1 MANRLLIQL
10 LALFGACTP
19 LAGCHEVQ
27 RFPSRPITLICP
39 WSHGG
44 GTDRVSRHVAALL
57 EDELQI
63 PVNVINA
70 TGGSGVTGH
79 TRGARAKPDG
89 YTLMMITVELNML
102 HWRGLTNI
110 SYHDFEPLMLL
121 NRDDAAVFVRADS
134 PFKSLADLQNAIRAR
149 PRGLKASGTAQG
161 GIWHIGVTGWLE
173 AIGMHPD
180 DVIWVSINGAGPSL
194 QELLSGGVDF
204 VCCSLPEASTLGR
217 EVRCLGV
224 MAPQRVENFPD
235 VPTFDEQGVRWQMWG
250 WRGLAL
256 PKGVPAEQKE
266 TLLAAIER
274 VIVRDDYRKFMRDSG
289 FDARSAGPEEF
300 AAELARLDQ
309 EFGDVLK
316 SEAYRGVRESRYGP
330 MVFPAVIGGL
340 ILVVLAALFWT
351 KGGGHRETLI
361 ETAVESLAE
370 GTLQDHADMP
380 AQTWAWHPSIIVPVV
395 LAVAG
400 VIVFVVVVD
409 RLGFVLTAFVLLA
422 MLMRYLGTRLPV
434 AVVASAV
441 AAVATYQLFAIHMR
455 VSLPW
460 GLLGW

>member
-1 MANRLLIQL
+1 MV
-10 LALFGACTP
+10 
-19 LAGCHEVQ
+19 GCRDEQ
-27 RFPSRPITLICP
+27 RFPSRPVTLICP
-39 WSHGG
+39 WSPGG
-44 GTDRVSRHVAALL
+44 GTDRVSRQVAVLL
-57 EDELQI
+57 EVELQI
-63 PVNVINA
+63 PVNVVNA

-134 PFKSLADLQNAIRAR
+134 PSKSLADLQDEIRAR

-161 GIWHIGVTGWLE
+161 GIWHIGVAGWLE
-173 AIGMHPD
+173 AVGMKPD

-204 VCCSLPEASTLGR
+204 VCCSLPEATTLVEAGQI
-217 EVRCLGV
+217 RCLGV
-224 MAPQRVENFPD
+224 MAPKRVENFPD
-235 VPTFDEQGVRWQMWG
+235 VPTFHEQGVRWEMWG

-256 PKGVPAEQKE
+256 PSGVPTDRKE
-266 TLLAAIER
+266 KLLAAIER
-274 VIVRDDYRKFMRDSG
+274 VIARDDYRQFMRNSG
-289 FDARSAGPEEF
+289 FDARSAGPKEF

-309 EFGDVLK
+309 EFGDILK
-316 SEAYRGVRESRYGP
+316 SDAYRGVRDSRYGP
-330 MVFPAVIGGL
+330 MVFPAVIGAL
-340 ILVVLAALFWT
+340 IVVVLAGLFWT
-351 KGGGHRETLI
+351 RGQAHRETLI
-361 ETAVESLAE
+361 ETAVESLENGAPD
-370 GTLQDHADMP
+370 DHEVIRT
-380 AQTWAWHPSIIVPVV
+380 QTWAWRPSVIVPVV

-400 VIVFVVVVD
+400 VIVFVAVVD
-409 RLGFVLTAFVLLA
+409 WLGFVLTAFLL
-422 MLMRYLGTRLPV
+422 MTMFMKYLGTRLPV
-434 AVVASAV
+434 ALAASALC
-441 AAVATYQLFAIHMR
+441 AVVTYQLFAVQMR